1 MECNILQDV
10 DVDDRISELQFL
22 YICRDIFGL
31 NTFDIDE
38 SLPAID
44 VIDLDDSQS

>member
-1 MECNILQDV
+1 MQDV